1 MDQYL
6 LFALLGMGA
15 GAVFAGLGMGLVTV
29 YKGSGVVNFA
39 QASLGLWGA
48 FVFDE
53 LRRTGDLVLPVLV
66 IPGRVHLGTSTP
78 LPVALAVGLLSSA
91 VLGGLVHVLVFRP
104 LRNAPT
110 LSKIMASVGILT
122 LLQSLLVRRFGA
134 GSRVV
139 DAVLPSGS
147 LRFAGVELPQ
157 DRLWLLGITVVV
169 AGVLMAYYRW
179 SMAGLATRAGVED
192 EVALL
197 LARWS
202 PNRLAGLNWAL
213 GTGVTSLFLLLA
225 SPITGLNPASI
236 GTLVVPGLA
245 ALLVARLSSVAV
257 AAVAGLALG
266 VLQSELSYM
275 QLQSWWPHSL
285 PSGTT
290 DAVPFVVI
298 VVALVLLGKKLPR
311 RGELVLSRLPA
322 VVRRPLRLKW
332 VLLGTAVVALL
343 APLLGQAQRNGLIAS
358 MVFAVIALSYVVL
371 VGLVGQVSLGQ
382 AAIAGVSAFTLAR
395 ATDGLPFPVSVLL
408 SALAAT
414 LAGVVMGAPA
424 LRIRGAQLAV
434 VTLAGAVAVEALFLR
449 QISVSGSGLADPELF
464 GLDLAAQR
472 YSELARLPFTY
483 TVLAVL
489 VLCCLLVSR
498 VLNGTTGRRFLAVR
512 SNERA
517 AAAVG
522 VDVARTK
529 LIAFALSSFIAGLG
543 GALLAYSRGSV
554 SIESFN
560 YLAGISFLIFAFI
573 GGITSVG
580 GALLAGL
587 IGPFGLWYVVLDGL
601 VPLGSA
607 YDILG
612 GLTMI
617 STAIVAPEGA
627 AGFYGKA
634 VRNLLS
640 RRTGPARDVAE
651 VPPPADMPA
660 ADVPGADTPAADVP
674 GADTPQAAVAAPD
687 APPVPL
693 SAAEGISGPALEV
706 ERVSVRYGGVRA
718 VQDVSMVVRAGELHG
733 LIGPNGAGKTSTL
746 DAIAGFCVSEGAVRI
761 RGTDVSRFS
770 PHRRFGTGLART
782 WQATELF
789 LDLTVRDNLLVA
801 AQPGSPGDL
810 VNDLVGRARVMKDD
824 AMSALRLL
832 GIEHLADSHPAQL
845 STGQQKLVGVARALA
860 ARPAVL
866 LCDEPAAG
874 LDSAESRELG
884 RHLRTVADTG
894 VAVVLIEHD
903 LSLVLQMCDEVTV
916 LDFGRVIAQGT
927 PEAIRRDPAVMT
939 AYVGDPR
946 TVDPVSQ
953 EVQP

>member
-147 LRFAGVELPQ
+147 LRFAGTELPQ

-192 EVALL
+192 EVALQ

-245 ALLVARLSSVAV
+245 ALLVARLSSIAV
-257 AAVAGLALG
+257 AAAAGLALG

-332 VLLGTAVVALL
+332 VLLGTAAVALL

-449 QISVSGSGLADPELF
+449 QVSVSGSGLADPKLF

-529 LIAFALSSFIAGLG
+529 LIAFALSSFIAGVG

-640 RRTGPARDVAE
+640 RRTRPARGVAE
-651 VPPPADMPA
+651 VPAPADMPA
-660 ADVPGADTPAADVP
+660 ADVPGADTPS
-674 GADTPQAAVAAPD
+674 AAVASPD
-687 APPVPL
+687 APPTPL
-693 SAAEGISGPALEV
+693 ITAKGISGLALEV
-706 ERVSVRYGGVRA
+706 ERVSVRYGGMRA
-718 VQDVSMVVRAGELHG
+718 VQDVSLAVRAGQLHG

-927 PEAIRRDPAVMT
+927 PEAVRRDPAVMT
-939 AYVGDPR
+939 AYVGDTR

>member
-53 LRRTGDLVLPVLV
+53 LRKTGDLVLPVLV

-78 LPVALAVGLLSSA
+78 LPVAVAVGLLSSA
-91 VLGGLVHVLVFRP
+91 ALGALVHVLVFRP
-104 LRNAPT
+104 LRNAPA

-122 LLQSLLVRRFGA
+122 LLQSLLVRRFGS

-139 DAVLPSGS
+139 DSVLGSDS
-147 LRFAGVELPQ
+147 LRFAGVELPL

-169 AGVLMAYYRW
+169 SCALVAYYRW

-202 PNRLAGLNWAL
+202 PNRLASLNWAL
-213 GTGVTSLFLLLA
+213 GSGVTSLFLLLA

-257 AAVAGLALG
+257 AAVAGLGLG
-266 VLQSELSYM
+266 VLQSELSFM
-275 QLQSWWPHSL
+275 QLQSWWPRSL

-290 DAVPFVVI
+290 DAIPFVVI
-298 VVALVLLGKKLPR
+298 VIALVLLGKKLPR

-332 VLLGTAVVALL
+332 VLIGTAAVALL

-408 SALAAT
+408 SALTAT
-414 LAGVVMGAPA
+414 LVGVVMGAPA

-449 QISVSGSGLADPELF
+449 QISAGGSELADPKLF

-472 YSELARLPFTY
+472 ASELARLPFTY
-483 TVLAVL
+483 AVLAAL

-529 LIAFALSSFIAGLG
+529 LIAFALSSFIAGVG

-627 AGFYGKA
+627 ASFYGKA
-634 VRNLLS
+634 LRKLLA
-640 RRTGPARDVAE
+640 RRTGPAGHAGK
-651 VPPPADMPA
+651 VPAP
-660 ADVPGADTPAADVP
+660 ADTPAAAVP
-674 GADTPQAAVAAPD
+674 SVDALAPTPPT
-687 APPVPL
+687 
-693 SAAEGISGPALEV
+693 AAERRSGPALEV

-718 VQDVSMVVRAGELHG
+718 VQDVSLVVRAGELHG

-746 DAIAGFCVSEGAVRI
+746 DAIAGFCVSEGAVRV
-761 RGTDVSRFS
+761 RGTDVSRLP
-770 PHRRFGTGLART
+770 PHRRFGAGLART

-810 VNDLVGRARVMKDD
+810 INDVVGRARVSKDD

-832 GIEHLADSHPAQL
+832 GIGHLADSHPAEL

-884 RHLRTVADTG
+884 RHLRAVADTG

-916 LDFGRVIAQGT
+916 LDFGQVIAQGP

-939 AYVGDPR
+939 AYVGDTR
-946 TVDPVSQ
+946 PVNSVSK

>member
-1 MDQYL
+1 MEQYL
-6 LFALLGMGA
+6 LFALLGTGA

-39 QASLGLWGA
+39 QASMGLWGA

-53 LRRTGDLVLPVLV
+53 LRKTGDLVLPVPGL
-66 IPGRVHLGTSTP
+66 PGRVHLGTSIP
-78 LPVALAVGLLSSA
+78 LPMAVVVGLLSSA
-91 VLGGLVHVLVFRP
+91 ALGGLVHILVFRP
-104 LRNAPT
+104 LRNAPA
-110 LSKIMASVGILT
+110 LSKIMASIGILT

-139 DAVLPSGS
+139 DPVLGS
-147 LRFAGVELPQ
+147 DSLTLGGMDVPQ
-157 DRLWLLGITVVV
+157 DRVWLLGITVVV
-169 AGVLMAYYRW
+169 AGALMAYYRW

-192 EVALL
+192 EVALS

-202 PNRLAGLNWAL
+202 PNRLAALNWAL
-213 GTGVTSLFLLLA
+213 GTAVTSLFLLLA

-257 AAVAGLALG
+257 AAVAGLGLG
-266 VLQSELSYM
+266 VLQSELSFM
-275 QLQSWWPHSL
+275 QLQSWWPRGL

-298 VVALVLLGKKLPR
+298 VIALILLGNKLPR

-322 VVRRPLRLKW
+322 VVRRPLRPKW
-332 VLLGTAVVALL
+332 VLLGTAAVALL

-371 VGLVGQVSLGQ
+371 VGLIGQVSLGQ
-382 AAIAGVSAFTLAR
+382 AAIAGVAAFTLAR

-414 LAGVVMGAPA
+414 VAGVVMGVPA

-449 QISVSGSGLADPELF
+449 QISAGGSEPADPELF

-472 YSELARLPFTY
+472 SSELARLPFTY
-483 TVLAVL
+483 AVLAAL

-522 VDVARTK
+522 IDVARTK
-529 LIAFALSSFIAGLG
+529 LVAFALSSFIAGVG

-587 IGPFGLWYVVLDGL
+587 IGPFGLWYVLLDGL

-607 YDILG
+607 YEIIG
-612 GLTMI
+612 GLGMI

-634 VRNLLS
+634 LRNLLA
-640 RRTGPARDVAE
+640 RRKGPAHGAIE
-651 VPPPADMPA
+651 VPAPTDPTQAVVAA
-660 ADVPGADTPAADVP
+660 ADGPAGTPLVPTGRGTAH
-674 GADTPQAAVAAPD
+674 
-687 APPVPL
+687 
-693 SAAEGISGPALEV
+693 PALEV
-706 ERVSVRYGGVRA
+706 ECVSVRYGGVRA
-718 VQDVSMVVRAGELHG
+718 VQDVSLVVRAGEMHG

-746 DAIAGFCVSEGAVRI
+746 DAVAGFCASEGAVRV
-761 RGTDVSRFS
+761 RGTDVGRFP
-770 PHRRFGTGLART
+770 PHRRYGAGLART

-801 AQPGSPGDL
+801 AGPGSPGSL
-810 VNDLVGRARVMKDD
+810 LNDVVGRARVCEDD
-824 AMSALRLL
+824 ATFALRLL

-860 ARPAVL
+860 AWPAVL

-884 RHLRTVADTG
+884 RHLRAVADTG

-916 LDFGRVIAQGT
+916 LDFGHVIAQGP

-939 AYVGDPR
+939 AYVGDARPA
-946 TVDPVSQ
+946 DALSK

>member
-6 LFALLGMGA
+6 LFALLGMAA

-53 LRRTGDLVLPVLV
+53 LRRTGDLVLPVLG

-78 LPVALAVGLLSSA
+78 LPMALAVGLLSSA
-91 VLGGLVHVLVFRP
+91 VLGGLVHVLVFKP

-139 DAVLPSGS
+139 GPVLGSDS
-147 LRFAGVELPQ
+147 LRVAGVEVPQ

-169 AGVLMAYYRW
+169 AGLLMAYYRW

-202 PNRLAGLNWAL
+202 PNRLAALNWAL

-266 VLQSELSYM
+266 VLQSELSFM

-322 VVRRPLRLKW
+322 VVRRPLRPKW
-332 VLLGTAVVALL
+332 VLLGTAAVALP

-395 ATDGLPFPVSVLL
+395 VTDGLPFPVSVLL

-434 VTLAGAVAVEALFLR
+434 VTLAGAVAVEALFLK
-449 QISVSGSGLADPELF
+449 QISADSSELADPTLF

-483 TVLAVL
+483 TVLAAL

-517 AAAVG
+517 AAAAG

-529 LIAFALSSFIAGLG
+529 LIAFALSSFIAGIG

-587 IGPFGLWYVVLDGL
+587 IGPFGLWYVLLDGL

-617 STAIVAPEGA
+617 STAIVAPEGL
-627 AGFYGKA
+627 AGFYGRGLRK
-634 VRNLLS
+634 LLA
-640 RRTGPARDVAE
+640 RRTGKTRHPEE
-651 VPPPADMPA
+651 VPPPADAPPA
-660 ADVPGADTPAADVP
+660 AAPPAAVP
-674 GADTPQAAVAAPD
+674 SMDDPLPP
-687 APPVPL
+687 PPV
-693 SAAEGISGPALEV
+693 AVQHISGPALEV
-706 ERVSVRYGGVRA
+706 ERVDVRYGGVRA
-718 VQDVSMVVRAGELHG
+718 VQDVSLTVRAGQLHG

-746 DAIAGFCVSEGAVRI
+746 DAIAGFCASEGTI
-761 RGTDVSRFS
+761 RVNGTDVSRLP
-770 PHRRFGTGLART
+770 PHRRFGAGLART

-801 AQPGSPGDL
+801 AQPGSRGDL
-810 VNDLVGRARVMKDD
+810 VNDVVGRTRISTDD

-832 GIEHLADSHPAQL
+832 GIEHLADSHPAEL

-927 PEAIRRDPAVMT
+927 PEAVRRDPAVMT
-939 AYVGDPR
+939 AYVGDTR

-953 EVQP
+953 EVQS

>member
-1 MDQYL
+1 MEQYL

-29 YKGSGVVNFA
+29 CKGSGVVNFA
-39 QASLGLWGA
+39 QASMGLWGA

-53 LRRTGDLVLPVLV
+53 LRKTGDLVLPVLG
-66 IPGRVHLGTSTP
+66 IPGRVHLGTGTP
-78 LPVALAVGLLSSA
+78 LPMATAVGLLSSA
-91 VLGGLVHVLVFRP
+91 ALGGLVHVLVFRP
-104 LRNAPT
+104 LRNAPA
-110 LSKIMASVGILT
+110 LSKIMASIGILT

-134 GSRVV
+134 ASRVV
-139 DAVLPSGS
+139 DPVLGSGS
-147 LRFAGVELPQ
+147 LTLGGVDVPQ

-169 AGVLMAYYRW
+169 AGALMAYYRW

-192 EVALL
+192 EVALT

-202 PNRLAGLNWAL
+202 PNRLAAFNWAL
-213 GTGVTSLFLLLA
+213 GTAVTSLFLLLA

-245 ALLVARLSSVAV
+245 ALLVARLSSVA
-257 AAVAGLALG
+257 AAAMAGLGLG
-266 VLQSELSYM
+266 VLQSELSFV
-275 QLQSWWPHSL
+275 QLQSWWPSSL
-285 PSGTT
+285 PGGAT

-298 VVALVLLGKKLPR
+298 VVALVLLGNKLPR

-343 APLLGQAQRNGLIAS
+343 APLLGQSQRNGLIAS

-371 VGLVGQVSLGQ
+371 VGLIGQVSLGQ
-382 AAIAGVSAFTLAR
+382 AAIAGVAAFTLAR

-414 LAGVVMGAPA
+414 VAGVVMGVPA

-449 QISVSGSGLADPELF
+449 QISAGGSELADPTLF

-483 TVLAVL
+483 AVLAAL

-522 VDVARTK
+522 IDVARTK
-529 LIAFALSSFIAGLG
+529 LVAFALSSFIAGVG
-543 GALLAYSRGSV
+543 GALLAYARGSV

-560 YLAGISFLIFAFI
+560 YLAGISFLVFAFI

-587 IGPFGLWYVVLDGL
+587 LGPFGLWYVLLDGL
-601 VPLGSA
+601 VPLGSS
-607 YDILG
+607 YEIIG
-612 GLTMI
+612 GLGMI

-634 VRNLLS
+634 VRNLLA
-640 RRTGPARDVAE
+640 RRTGPERQGEEMPTCADPRPAV
-651 VPPPADMPA
+651 VPASDAPA
-660 ADVPGADTPAADVP
+660 ATPK
-674 GADTPQAAVAAPD
+674 AP
-687 APPVPL
+687 ARNT
-693 SAAEGISGPALEV
+693 AHPALEV

-718 VQDVSMVVRAGELHG
+718 IQDVSLVVRAGEMHG

-746 DAIAGFCVSEGAVRI
+746 DAVAGFCASEGVVRVC
-761 RGTDVSRFS
+761 GTDVSRLS
-770 PHRRFGTGLART
+770 PHRRFGAGLART

-801 AQPGSPGDL
+801 TEPGSPGDL
-810 VNDLVGRARVMKDD
+810 LKDVVGRVRVTKGD
-824 AMSALRLL
+824 ATLALRLL
-832 GIEHLADSHPAQL
+832 GIEHLADRHPAQL

-903 LSLVLQMCDEVTV
+903 LSLVLQTCDQVTV
-916 LDFGRVIAQGT
+916 LDFGHVIAQGP
-927 PEAIRRDPAVMT
+927 PEAVRHDPTVMT
-939 AYVGDPR
+939 AYVGDARPLNA
-946 TVDPVSQ
+946 VSK

>member
-53 LRRTGDLVLPVLV
+53 LRKTGDLVLPVLG
-66 IPGRVHLGTSTP
+66 IPGRVHLGTNTP
-78 LPVALAVGLLSSA
+78 IPMAVAVGLLSSA
-91 VLGGLVHVLVFRP
+91 ALGGLVHVLVFKP
-104 LRNAPT
+104 LRNAPA
-110 LSKIMASVGILT
+110 LSKIMASIGILT

-134 GSRVV
+134 SARVV
-139 DAVLPSGS
+139 DPVLGSDS
-147 LRFAGVELPQ
+147 LRIAGVEVPQ
-157 DRLWLLGITVVV
+157 DRLWLLAITVVV
-169 AGVLMAYYRW
+169 AGALMAYYRW
-179 SMAGLATRAGVED
+179 SMPGLATRAGVED
-192 EVALL
+192 EVALS

-202 PNRLAGLNWAL
+202 PNRLAALNWAL

-257 AAVAGLALG
+257 AAAAGLGLG
-266 VLQSELSYM
+266 VLQSEFSFM
-275 QLQSWWPHSL
+275 QLQSWWPRTL
-285 PSGTT
+285 PSGAP

-298 VVALVLLGKKLPR
+298 VVALILLGNKLPR

-322 VVRRPLRLKW
+322 VVRRPLQMKW
-332 VLLGTAVVALL
+332 VLLGTAAVALL
-343 APLLGQAQRNGLIAS
+343 APLLGQAQRNGLITS

-382 AAIAGVSAFTLAR
+382 AAIAGVAAFTLAR
-395 ATDGLPFPVSVLL
+395 VTDGLPFPISVLL

-449 QISVSGSGLADPELF
+449 QISAGGSELASPTLF
-464 GLDLAAQR
+464 GWDLAAQR
-472 YSELARLPFTY
+472 ASELARLPFTY
-483 TVLAVL
+483 AVLAAL

-522 VDVARTK
+522 IDVARTK
-529 LIAFALSSFIAGLG
+529 LVAFAVSSFIAGVG

-554 SIESFN
+554 SVESFN
-560 YLAGISFLIFAFI
+560 YFAGISFLIFAFI

-587 IGPFGLWYVVLDGL
+587 LGPFGLWYVLLDGL
-601 VPLGSA
+601 VPLGSS

-612 GLTMI
+612 GLSMI
-617 STAIVAPEGA
+617 STAIVAPEGL

-634 VRNLLS
+634 LRNLLA
-640 RRTGPARDVAE
+640 RRTGRASRAVEAPK
-651 VPPPADMPA
+651 
-660 ADVPGADTPAADVP
+660 
-674 GADTPQAAVAAPD
+674 PQAA
-687 APPVPL
+687 L
-693 SAAEGISGPALEV
+693 SAAAPPAPPLIATKRTSSPALELS
-706 ERVSVRYGGVRA
+706 SVCVTYGGVRA
-718 VQDVSMVVRAGELHG
+718 VQDVSLVVQRGELHG

-746 DAIAGFCVSEGAVRI
+746 DAVAGFCASEGTI
-761 RGTDVSRFS
+761 RVSGTDVSRLS
-770 PHRRFGTGLART
+770 PHRRFGAGLGRT

-801 AQPGSPGDL
+801 AEPGGPGDL
-810 VNDLVGRARVMKDD
+810 VNDVVGRARVSKGD
-824 AMSALRLL
+824 ATSALQLL
-832 GIEHLADSHPAQL
+832 GIEHLADSRPAEL

-884 RHLRTVADTG
+884 RHLRAVADTG

-903 LSLVLQMCDEVTV
+903 LSLVMDVCDQVTV
-916 LDFGRVIAQGT
+916 LDFGQVIAQGS
-927 PEAIRRDPAVMT
+927 PAEVRRDPAVMT
-939 AYVGDPR
+939 AYVGDTR
-946 TVDPVSQ
+946 PVSSVSK